1 MGAQLYAGL
10 AYKFGYSVILHSV
23 SHHILGL
30 SLGLPSPKALYGL

>member
-30 SLGLPSPKALYGL
+30 SLALPSPKALYGL